1 MSLEKEKKDP
11 FAEVATYIKNAANL
25 LSVAEVKIDQ
35 LLKPQF
41 VHTETLKVET
51 RYGDETFSAYRI
63 QFNNAR
69 GPFKGG
75 IRFHPKADQSE
86 VTALAAT
93 MSIKC
98 AVVNIPF
105 GGAKGGVV
113 IDPKR
118 YDDIDL
124 EKISRAYIKAFLPYI
139 GVDLD
144 IPAPDVYTNAKTMAW
159 MLDEYEQITGLSSP
173 GVITGKPLCLG
184 GSVGRDTA
192 TAQGSVYVLEEYLK
206 TQNKDISGLKV
217 AIQGFG
223 NAGAV
228 VAKLLHAKGALIVSV
243 SDSSGT
249 ISYEKGLDPAEMQ
262 DYKNGGKSLLD
273 YGKEKNITDTDFQFS
288 PDSNSVI
295 FTEVDILIPAAL
307 DNVITI
313 DNVNQIKAKAIFELA
328 NNPITSEADNI
339 LSTQGIDVLPDVLVN
354 AGGVVVS
361 YFEWVQNRQ
370 QLYWDEVTIRER
382 LEKIML
388 KAFQEIY
395 KQKDSRFSYRTAAYK
410 IGVSRIMEAMEFRGK
425 FRVEKE

>member
-1 MSLEKEKKDP
+1 MSLEKHDP
-11 FAEVATYIKNAANL
+11 FTEVVAHITDAANL
-25 LSVAEVKIDQ
+25 LSVPEIEINK

-41 VHTETLKVET
+41 IRTDTLKIKT
-51 RYGDETFSAYRI
+51 KYGDESFSAYRI
-63 QFNNAR
+63 QFNNSR

-75 IRFHPKADQSE
+75 IRFHPKADESE
-86 VTALAAT
+86 VSALAAT

-118 YDDIDL
+118 YDEADL
-124 EKISRAYIKAFLPYI
+124 EKVSRAYIKSFLPYI
-139 GVDLD
+139 GVDID

-173 GVITGKPLCLG
+173 GVITGKPLNLG

-206 TQNKDISGLKV
+206 TQNKNITELRV

-228 VAKLLHAKGALIVSV
+228 VAKLLHAKGALIIAV

-249 ISYEKGLDPAEMQ
+249 LSHPKGLDPAEILNAKM
-262 DYKNGGKSLLD
+262 GGRSLLD
-273 YGKEKNITDTDFQFS
+273 YGKEKIVTDSDLHVL
-288 PDSNSVI
+288 PDPIAVLY
-295 FTEVDILIPAAL
+295 TEVDILIPAAL
-307 DNVITI
+307 DNVITLQ
-313 DNVNQIKAKAIFELA
+313 NVADVKAKAIFELA
-328 NNPITSEADNI
+328 NNPTTREAEAV
-339 LSTQGIDVLPDVLVN
+339 LTARGVDVMPDVLVN

-370 QLYWDEVTIRER
+370 QWYWDEVTVKER

-388 KAFQEIY
+388 SAFQEIY
-395 KQKDSRFSYRTAAYK
+395 KQKDSRFSYRTIAYK
-410 IGVSRIMEAMEFRGK
+410 IGVGRILEAMRHRGQLK
-425 FRVEKE
+425 VDV